1 MNTLIGVTLS
11 QLHFALI
18 WLMAPATSLAFSGLI
33 TPVFRL
39 LQNFFFTARE
49 KDPAEIEKLGSS

>member
-18 WLMAPATSLAFSGLI
+18 WLLAPATSLAFSGLI

-39 LQNFFFTARE
+39 LQNFFLQLVKKTLQ
-49 KDPAEIEKLGSS
+49 KSKN